1 MRRGLLLLIIL
12 VGGTVGTLAAHDLF
26 LTLDTHFV
34 PVNAPVRLRL
44 LNGTFT
50 KSENSVTQNRVED
63 ISVVGPDGTT
73 HPDTSVW
80 RDSGDTTII
89 TLHTAGAGTY
99 VIGAS
104 IRPMELSL
112 PPKEFNAYLAS
123 DGVPDVLE
131 ARRRRGELAK
141 PSRERYSKHVKTLLQ
156 VGDERT
162 ASFGAVL
169 GYPAEIVPLANPY
182 TLRMRSALPVRAL
195 VDGKPVANQLVIAGG
210 RTRDG
215 QRIVPRSV
223 RSDAG
228 GVALIRLTSRGR
240 WYVKFI
246 NMVPGEK
253 DSGVDYRSKWATL
266 TFEVR

>member
-1 MRRGLLLLIIL
+1 MRRSLLLLVIL
-12 VGGTVGTLAAHDLF
+12 IGATVGSLAAHDLF

-34 PVNAPVRLRL
+34 PANAPVTLRL
-44 LNGTFT
+44 LNGTFS
-50 KSENSVTQNRVED
+50 KSENSVTRNRVDD
-63 ISVVGPDGTT
+63 ISVVGPGGTT
-73 HPDTSVW
+73 HPDSSIW
-80 RDSGDTTII
+80 RDSGDTTIL
-89 TLHTAGAGTY
+89 TVRTGGAGTY

-104 IRPMELSL
+104 IRPMDLSL
-112 PPKEFNAYLAS
+112 APKDFNEYLAS

-141 PSRERYSKHVKTLLQ
+141 KVTERYSKHVKALLQ
-156 VGDERT
+156 VGDART
-162 ASFGAVL
+162 ASFGTVL

-210 RTRDG
+210 RTTDG
-215 QRIVPRSV
+215 QRIAPRSV
-223 RSDAG
+223 RTDG
-228 GVALIRLTSRGR
+228 EGVARIRLTSRGR

-246 NMVPGEK
+246 NMVPVSEG
-253 DSGVDYRSKWATL
+253 GVDYRSKWATL